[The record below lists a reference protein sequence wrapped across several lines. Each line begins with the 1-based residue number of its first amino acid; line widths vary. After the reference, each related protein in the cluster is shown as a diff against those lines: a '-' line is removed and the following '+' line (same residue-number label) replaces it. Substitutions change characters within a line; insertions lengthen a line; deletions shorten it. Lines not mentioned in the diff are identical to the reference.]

1 MSKSLNLYGGLALG
15 GVAMLTAAYN
25 FADRN
30 VTPMPDAARVLG
42 EAPAS
47 LDMGFMLRPAIA
59 STSTSDGPLGIGRA
73 ALPEEVA
80 AWDLDVRPDGVGLP
94 AGSGNVSD
102 GDDLFQ
108 DYCAVCH
115 GVFAEGVD
123 NWPKLAGGMGTLDR
137 DDPLKTVGSYWPY
150 VSTVWDY
157 VHRSM
162 PFGNA
167 QSLSPD
173 EVYAITAYILY
184 SNDLVDDDFVLSNE
198 NFTEVTLPNVDGFF
212 VDDRDT
218 VELPVFSQEP
228 CMENCKESV
237 EITMRAT
244 VLDVTPDQSAAR
256 EAFQAEEAAEAAAEA
271 AEAAEE
277 AAPATEETAAAPAT
291 QEAAPAEAE
300 SAAPA
305 SGALDMEL
313 VAAGEKVFK
322 KCAACHQVGEGAEN
336 KTGPHLN
343 GVMERTL
350 GAVEGFNYSKTMAEM
365 GASGTVWTPE
375 TMAEFL
381 AKPRDYV
388 KGTKMSFAGLK
399 KDDEI
404 AAINEY
410 LKSFSQ

>member
-30 VTPMPDAARVLG
+30 VTPMPDQARVLG
-42 EAPAS
+42 EAPANP
-47 LDMGFMLRPAIA
+47 DIGFMVRPAIA
-59 STSTSDGPLGIGRA
+59 STSTSDGPLGIGRQ
-73 ALPEEVA
+73 ALPEEVT
-80 AWDLDVRPDGVGLP
+80 AWDLDVRPDGHGLP
-94 AGSGNVSD
+94 AGSGSVSD

-123 NWPKLAGGMGTLDR
+123 NWPKLSGGEGTLDR

-167 QSLSPD
+167 QSLSAD

-198 NFTEVTLPNVDGFF
+198 NFQEVVLPNVDGFI

-218 VELPVFSQEP
+218 TELPVFSQEP
-228 CMENCKESV
+228 CMENCKDSV

-244 VLDVTPDQSAAR
+244 ILDVTPDQTAAR
-256 EAFQAEEAAEAAAEA
+256 EAFVAEEAAEAAAEA
-271 AEAAEE
+271 AEAATEAPATETPATE
-277 AAPATEETAAAPAT
+277 AAPATAAAPEEEAT
-291 QEAAPAEAE
+291 APA
-300 SAAPA
+300 AA
-305 SGALDMEL
+305 GDLDMEL

-343 GVMERTL
+343 GVIGRTL
-350 GAVEGFNYSKTMAEM
+350 GSMEGFNYSKTMAEM
-365 GASGTVWTPE
+365 GASGTVWTEE

-381 AKPRDYV
+381 SKPRDYV

-399 KDDEI
+399 KEDEL

>member
-15 GVAMLTAAYN
+15 GVVMLTAAYN

-30 VTPMPDAARVLG
+30 VTPMPDTARVLG

-47 LDMGFMLRPAIA
+47 LDMGFMLRPAVA
-59 STSTSDGPLGIGRA
+59 STTPSDGPLGIGRV
-73 ALPEEVA
+73 ALPEEVT
-80 AWDLDVRPDGVGLP
+80 AWDVDVRPDGQGLP
-94 AGSGNVSD
+94 VGSGNVSD
-102 GDDLFQ
+102 GDELFQ
-108 DYCAVCH
+108 NACAACH

-150 VSTVWDY
+150 LSTVWDY

-167 QSLSPD
+167 QSLTPD

-184 SNDLVDDDFVLSNE
+184 SNDLVDDDFTLSNE

-218 VELPVFSQEP
+218 VELPVFSQEA
-228 CMENCKESV
+228 CMENCKDTV

-244 VLDVTPDQSAAR
+244 VLDVTPDQTAAR
-256 EAFQAEEAAEAAAEA
+256 EDFQAEEAAEAAAEA
-271 AEAAEE
+271 TEEAPATAAPAAEAPATEAPAEE
-277 AAPATEETAAAPAT
+277 AAAPAAA
-291 QEAAPAEAE
+291 
-300 SAAPA
+300 
-305 SGALDMEL
+305 GDLDPEL

-336 KTGPHLN
+336 KSGPQLN
-343 GVMERTL
+343 GVIGRTL
-350 GAVEGFNYSKTMAEM
+350 GSVEGFNYSKTMAEM
-365 GASGTVWTPE
+365 GASGTVWSPE
-375 TMAEFL
+375 NMAEFL

-404 AAINEY
+404 AAINAY
-410 LKSFSQ
+410 LQSFSQ

>member
-1 MSKSLNLYGGLALG
+1 MSKSLNLYGGLGLGAVAL
-15 GVAMLTAAYN
+15 LTGAYN

-30 VTPMPDAARVLG
+30 VTPMPTEARVMG
-42 EAPAS
+42 EAPGNP
-47 LDMGFMLRPAIA
+47 DIGFMVRPAVA
-59 STSTSDGPLGIGRA
+59 STTPSDGPLGIGRV

-80 AWDLDVRPDGVGLP
+80 AWDLDVSPDGTGLP
-94 AGSGNVSD
+94 VGSGSVED
-102 GDDLFQ
+102 GDALFQ

-123 NWPKLAGGMGTLDR
+123 NWPKLAGGADTLDR

-150 VSTVWDY
+150 LSTVWDY

-167 QSLSPD
+167 QSLSAD

-184 SNDLVDDDFVLSNE
+184 SNDLVEDDFVLSNE
-198 NFTEVTLPNVDGFF
+198 NFTEIELPNAGGFII
-212 VDDRDT
+212 DDRDQT
-218 VELPVFSQEP
+218 ELPLFSQEA
-228 CMENCKESV
+228 CMENCKDSV

-256 EAFQAEEAAEAAAEA
+256 EAFLAEEAAEAAAEA
-271 AEAAEE
+271 GEEAPATAEAASAEASASEE
-277 AAPATEETAAAPAT
+277 AAAPA
-291 QEAAPAEAE
+291 A
-300 SAAPA
+300 
-305 SGALDMEL
+305 GGLDMEL

-322 KCAACHQVGEGAEN
+322 KCAACHQIGEGAQN
-336 KTGPHLN
+336 KTGPQLN
-343 GVMERTL
+343 GVMGRPL
-350 GAVEGFNYSKTMAEM
+350 GGMEGFGYSKTMAEM
-365 GASGTVWTPE
+365 GASGTVWNEE
-375 TMAEFL
+375 TMAAFL
-381 AKPRDYV
+381 TKPRDFV

-399 KDDEI
+399 KEDEI